1 MHVSMMEKRG
11 ARICDDHKGKSYAR
25 KGRHVSLVPAERDA
39 RVHGQPHVAAKV
51 MHVDRVRFACPK
63 RDARIFDDP

>member
-1 MHVSMMEKRG
+1 MIEKRG
-11 ARICDDHKGKSYAR
+11 ARICDGNRRKSRAR

-39 RVHGQPHVAAKV
+39 RVHGHPHVAAKG